1 MIWIVA
7 WRNVW
12 RNPGRSL
19 VVIASIII
27 GIWALVFLVAFSN
40 GFLNGYLDNAIKY
53 EFSNL
58 QIHHPDFKKDYDIKY
73 TIENGDAMVE
83 EIGKMEEIKA
93 VSGRSL
99 SNGMISST
107 RKATGI
113 QIIGIDPGQESAINQ
128 LDELVAEG
136 TYFEKIKRNP
146 VLIGE
151 KLAEELK
158 VSVRSK
164 VVLTFHDA
172 DGNITAGSFRVEG
185 IIKSTAIKL
194 NQGSAFVRRS
204 DLNKLLEIPD
214 AMHQI
219 SIVSVDSE
227 NDNLLKTKLTEL
239 YPNFQTE
246 TWRELAPGLNF
257 MLQWFKSSLRIL
269 IAIIMIAL
277 AFGIVN
283 TMLMAVLERFKELG
297 MLMAIGMNKSRI
309 FIMIV
314 LETFFL
320 ALVGGPLGMLA
331 GYLHVSYLSSSG
343 MDLSD
348 YSKGLESMGYQ
359 SVIYPNVE
367 TFIYWEMTLAVLIT
381 AFVGAM
387 YPAYKAMNMNP
398 IEALHKI

>member
-1 MIWIVA
+1 MIWIIS

-40 GFLNGYLDNAIKY
+40 GFLYGYLNNAIKY
-53 EFSNL
+53 ETSNI
-58 QIHHPDFKKDYDIKY
+58 QIHNPSFKKDYDIKF
-73 TIENGDAMVE
+73 TIPRGEEVADKIRTLNG
-83 EIGKMEEIKA
+83 IKA
-93 VSGRSL
+93 VSSRSL

-107 RKATGI
+107 RKASGI
-113 QIIGIDPGQESAINQ
+113 QIIGIDPEYEIGIN
-128 LDELVAEG
+128 ELNSLIEKG

-146 VLIGE
+146 VIIGE
-151 KLAEELK
+151 KLADELK
-158 VSVRSK
+158 VDIRSK

-172 DGNITAGSFRVEG
+172 KGNITAGSFRVEG
-185 IIKSTAIKL
+185 ILKTTSIKL
-194 NQGSAFVRRS
+194 NQGTAFVRKS
-204 DLNKLLEIPD
+204 DLNHLLELPD
-214 AMHQI
+214 AIHEIVI
-219 SIVSVDSE
+219 STVNSDLDGLVQADIQKIYPS
-227 NDNLLKTKLTEL
+227 LL
-239 YPNFQTE
+239 TE
-246 TWRELAPGLNF
+246 TWIELAPTMNF

-320 ALVGGPLGMLA
+320 TLVGGPLGMLA
-331 GYLHVSYLSSSG
+331 GYAHVTYLSKSG
-343 MDLSD
+343 MDLSN
-348 YSKGLESMGYQ
+348 YSQGLESMGYQ
-359 SVIYPNVE
+359 SIIYPTVE
-367 TFIYWEMTLAVLIT
+367 AFVYWEMGIAVLIT
-381 AFVGAM
+381 AFIGAM